1 MRILMAVAGRQVT
14 AQQLAAQLSDVPQAT
29 LYRHINALAKAGVLK
44 VVEERPVRGTSEKV
58 YALQGQEA
66 LLTPEDMAS
75 LTREE
80 HMQLFT
86 TFVVSLMGDF
96 ARYLER
102 DHVDFMADGV
112 SFTSAPLNLSDEE
125 FMELGRKLSEVI
137 LPVLNNELTPGRKR
151 RMFSTIVMPAPGE
164 KDEKS

>member
-14 AQQLAAQLSDVPQAT
+14 AQQLAAELSDVPQAT

-58 YALQGQEA
+58 YTLQGTAA
-66 LLTPEDMAS
+66 LLTAEDMAS

-80 HMQLFT
+80 HMQMFT

-102 DHVDFMADGV
+102 EHVDFMADGV

-125 FMELGRKLSEVI
+125 FLELGRKMSEVI
-137 LPVLNNELTPGRKR
+137 LPVLNNEPTPGRKR
-151 RMFSTIVMPAPGE
+151 RMFSTIVMPAPDE
-164 KDEKS
+164 KDQKS

>member
-1 MRILMAVAGRQVT
+1 MRILMAVAGRQIT
-14 AQQLAAQLSDVPQAT
+14 AQKLAAELSDVPQAT
-29 LYRHINALAKAGVLK
+29 LYRHINALAKGGVLK

-58 YALQGQEA
+58 YALQGTA
-66 LLTPEDMAS
+66 AMLTPDDMAN

-102 DHVDFMADGV
+102 DHVNVLADGV

-125 FMELGRKLSEVI
+125 FMELGRKLNEII
-137 LPVLNNELTPGRKR
+137 LPILNNSPTPERKR
-151 RMFSTIVMPAPGE
+151 RMFSTIVMPAPDE